1 MQKIS
6 PRGLAEIAA
15 HEGIVASPYRDSAGH
30 WTVGIGHSAAAGW
43 PDPATERRPFTLDE
57 IVSIFLGDIA
67 RFEERVRRAFTRP
80 LDQAQFD
87 AAVSFDF
94 NTGAIDRAAWV
105 RLFNGGQELAAR
117 DAMLNWRRPP
127 EVLRRRR
134 RERDLF
140 FDRIYAGDG
149 TASLY
154 PADARGRVL
163 WHEARR
169 IDIAAL
175 IARHSP
181 SAAPAESWWS
191 RLGALLVRLALR
203 LRACLSSR
211 TGSVPEGS
219 GQGTTRMP

>member
-1 MQKIS
+1 LPCWPDGWRCSPSSWCSPRHSGGAEAAGSIHRYGDRSYPCHAAARAACRKRINPKMQKIS

-43 PDPATERRPFTLDE
+43 PAPATERRPVTLDE

-134 RERDLF
+134 RE
-140 FDRIYAGDG
+140 
-149 TASLY
+149 
-154 PADARGRVL
+154 
-163 WHEARR
+163 
-169 IDIAAL
+169 
-175 IARHSP
+175 
-181 SAAPAESWWS
+181 
-191 RLGALLVRLALR
+191 
-203 LRACLSSR
+203 
-211 TGSVPEGS
+211 
-219 GQGTTRMP
+219 